1 MAATTPAQPAT
12 TAPAAARPRG
22 FDVLRIV
29 AACAVVV
36 SHAHQLPFGDRDTQP
51 DLLVFGD
58 FAFNLGRVGVIVFF
72 VVSGYLVC
80 GSWLSEPRVRPF
92 AAKRARRLM
101 PGLLVMLALVVFV
114 LGPLTTTAPDYFGTA
129 GTWEYLV
136 RNALVFP
143 YANHLPGV
151 FSGNPSTMVN
161 GVLWTLGVEVLAYA
175 LIGFAGWRGW
185 VSPRHLTA
193 VAAVLALLGW
203 RLVSENVA
211 GGQLVP
217 VALRLELI
225 AYFFAAAAVRAWGWR
240 PTGRAA
246 IAAAAVVALLVAVQA
261 PLSIALVPCGTVV
274 VLHLGTRT
282 WGWARPITALGDP
295 TYGAYIYGFVAQQL
309 LIAHLGMRDAPVW
322 WFATV
327 SVVAALACG
336 YASWHL
342 VEKRAL
348 RRRTGGQRRPRRDAV
363 GATASAGR

>member
-1 MAATTPAQPAT
+1 MAATTPAPSTTRPAVT
-12 TAPAAARPRG
+12 ARPRG
-22 FDVLRIV
+22 FDVLRI
-29 AACAVVV
+29 AAAAAVVV

-58 FAFNLGRVGVIVFF
+58 FAFNLGRIGVIVFF

-101 PGLLVMLALVVFV
+101 PALLVMLVLVVFV
-114 LGPLTTTAPDYFGTA
+114 LGPLTTTAADYFGAA
-129 GTWEYLV
+129 GTWEYFL

-151 FSGNPSTMVN
+151 FTGNPSSMVN
-161 GVLWTLGVEVLAYA
+161 GVLWTLGVEVAAYA
-175 LIGFAGWRGW
+175 LLGFAGWRGW

-193 VAAVLALLGW
+193 ITAVLALVGW
-203 RLVSENVA
+203 RLVSENVLD
-211 GGQLVP
+211 GQLVP

-246 IAAAAVVALLVAVQA
+246 IAAIAVVAALVAVRA
-261 PLSIALVPCGTVV
+261 PLSIALVPCATVV

-282 WGWARPITALGDP
+282 WSWARPLTALGDP

-309 LIAHLGMRDAPVW
+309 LIAHLGMEDAPVW

-342 VEKRAL
+342 VEKHAL
-348 RRRTGGQRRPRRDAV
+348 RRRGPARTADPTAAGTGALRGSR
-363 GATASAGR
+363 